1 MVMEM
6 IKASTI
12 LISGIIFVFV
22 GVLLLIIGSILQ
34 SASKAGEVHTGG
46 IVLIGPIPIIFG
58 NDKSLII
65 GAVIFAIIIMVLWY
79 LLFYRTAT

>member
-1 MVMEM
+1 MIEMV
-6 IKASTI
+6 KASTL

-22 GVLLLIIGSILQ
+22 GVILMIIGSILQ
-34 SASKAGEVHTGG
+34 SASKSGEVHTGG

-65 GAVIFAIIIMVLWY
+65 AAVIFAIIIMVLWY
-79 LLFYRTAT
+79 LLFYRTAS